1 MVVVVVVCGGD
12 VVVVVVDDDVVDVVV
27 VADSDGSTV
36 VGEASS
42 RSGATTMARSG
53 LGDVDGVAAIVVL
66 VWSGTTSGLNA
77 VAGGLGSTPSL
88 LGGAAMA
95 SIAGSVG
102 PLVSIR
108 VGSPIACWRT
118 SSPPANPIRNTRV
131 QRIAAS
137 PTRIR

>member
-1 MVVVVVVCGGD
+1 MVVVVVCGGD
-12 VVVVVVDDDVVDVVV
+12 VVVVVVVDDDVVDVEV
-27 VADSDGSTV
+27 VAGWDSTV

-53 LGDVDGVAAIVVL
+53 LGAVDGVAIVVL

-77 VAGGLGSTPSL
+77 VAGGLASTPSP

-102 PLVSIR
+102 PIVSI
-108 VGSPIACWRT
+108 VGSPIAC
-118 SSPPANPIRNTRV
+118 
-131 QRIAAS
+131 
-137 PTRIR
+137 

>member
-1 MVVVVVVCGGD
+1 MVVVVVCGGD
-12 VVVVVVDDDVVDVVV
+12 VVVVVVDDDVVDVEV
-27 VADSDGSTV
+27 VAGWDSTV

-42 RSGATTMARSG
+42 RSGATTMAPSG

-88 LGGAAMA
+88 LSGAAMA

-102 PLVSIR
+102 PLVSVR
-108 VGSPIACWRT
+108 VASPIAC
-118 SSPPANPIRNTRV
+118 
-131 QRIAAS
+131 
-137 PTRIR
+137 

>member
-1 MVVVVVVCGGD
+1 MVVVVVCGGD
-12 VVVVVVDDDVVDVVV
+12 VVVVVVDDDVVDVEV
-27 VADSDGSTV
+27 VAGWDSTV

-77 VAGGLGSTPSL
+77 VAGGLASTPSL